1 MHTDSHTELCV
12 SLITYACMKGG
23 CGCRQEKCDNANGQL
38 IAGLETPMGSDG
50 VRQCRLAGSVG
61 LQIGPV
67 ARHRL
72 AWLGCLP
79 DTRTLWQVNARG
91 LSMAMPAASA
101 VAAVAIAV
109 VAAHRQRGV
118 CATKMKLKFL
128 LFLHLAAKNK
138 RVQGRTLCTVM

>member
-1 MHTDSHTELCV
+1 MHTDTHTELCV
-12 SLITYACMKGG
+12 SLITYACVKGG

-50 VRQCRLAGSVG
+50 VRQCRLAGAVG
-61 LQIGPV
+61 RLV
-67 ARHRL
+67 ASTL
-72 AWLGCLP
+72 AQLPDIVWLGCLP
-79 DTRTLWQVNARG
+79 DTPTLWQVHARG
-91 LSMAMPAASA
+91 LSMAMPAA
-101 VAAVAIAV
+101 VAAR